1 MRSLLNLNNSALIL
15 TFASYFENSFY
26 WVAESQQDVWI
37 YFCKLNKKSQKKKQ
51 EKTTV
56 YVHILYYIVYVQ
68 CLLYNIKEYSF
79 CYCFLLSEF

>member
-37 YFCKLNKKSQKKKQ
+37 YFCKLNKKSQKKTKKKQ
-51 EKTTV
+51 Q
-56 YVHILYYIVYVQ
+56 YMYIYYIMYVQ